1 LCPIKKLCKLKFT
14 VIVKTSL
21 HTISLCLTVPEDFTL
36 DDILRL
42 KSSLIDF
49 EQEIDKVDVPMNDK
63 GLTKPGM

>member
-1 LCPIKKLCKLKFT
+1 
-14 VIVKTSL
+14 VKTSL